1 MSESTDTVALYVH
14 VPFCQSLCPYCAFY
28 KKPWSSDEEIHYLNA
43 IKIELDHYKNNFAPI
58 TLHSIFLGGGT
69 PSILSPKTLETLL
82 TYIHQ
87 TFPRTTTCESTS
99 EMNPE
104 SVTQDKLTI
113 LKNFGFN
120 RISIGVQSFQTSE
133 LQFLGRTHSQNK
145 VVEAIQ
151 LLHKNNLKNFNIDLI
166 FGLKNATIP
175 LLKNT
180 LDRAIALEPTHL
192 STYALSIEDGT
203 PFEREHVSPM
213 DDDHPLTHYRYIR
226 NYLKKNGYAQY
237 EVSAFS
243 KPGFQSQHNLTYWT
257 LNPYIGIGPSASSFY
272 LNQHYQQPK
281 NLTTYCKN
289 PIGPIPTNH
298 TPAPNNSELI
308 HDYISTHLR
317 LMKGLS
323 LANFQ
328 SRFNSNF
335 EEEFFTPLA
344 KLYNLKLLKKQGAY
358 LRVTT
363 KGLYLLNTVLLELMP

>member
-69 PSILSPKTLETLL
+69 PSILSTNTLETLL

-87 TFPRTTTCESTS
+87 TFQRTDHCESTS

-166 FGLKNATIP
+166 FGLKNATLP

-213 DDDHPLTHYRYIR
+213 DDDHQLTHYRYIR

-243 KPGFQSQHNLTYWT
+243 KPEFQSQHNLTYWT

-272 LNQHYQQPK
+272 LNQHYQHPK

-289 PIGPIPTNH
+289 PTTPIPRKSIPN
-298 TPAPNNSELI
+298 TPELI
-308 HDYISTHLR
+308 QDYISTHLR
-317 LMKGLS
+317 LMKGLFLPS
-323 LANFQ
+323 FQ
-328 SRFNSNF
+328 ARFNTNF
-335 EEEFFTPLA
+335 EAEFAIPIS
-344 KLYNLKLLKKQGAY
+344 KLTHLKLLKKQGNY

-363 KGLYLLNTVLLELMP
+363 KGLYLLNSVLLEFMS